1 MKHERIYL
9 TEANEDAYI
18 DTYIADPTA
27 KYTRKALLV
36 IPGGGYEC
44 VCANREG
51 EPIALAF
58 MPYGFNCFVLHYTVA
73 RKRTFPAQLIE
84 ASAAMKH
91 IRDNAENYGIDPEK
105 VFAIGFSAGGH
116 LTGSLGTL
124 WHLPQVCEA
133 LDMPYGYNRPSGIM
147 MIYPVVTADIKH
159 SHRRS
164 FLMLSGLDDPTCEE
178 LEPMSLEKQVDER
191 SSPLFLV
198 HTSDDD
204 CVPVMNSLLMAQA
217 YNAAGKKFELH
228 IYPSAPHG
236 MALGN
241 DITAEGF
248 TPFSSPILAG
258 WVKAA
263 ADWSESV

>member
-27 KYTRKALLV
+27 NYTRKGLLV

-44 VCANREG
+44 VCSDREG

-58 MPYGFNCFVLHYTVA
+58 LPYGFNCFVLHYTVA

-91 IRDNAENYGIDPEK
+91 IKDNAEKYGLDPEK
-105 VFAIGFSAGGH
+105 VFAVGFSAGGH

-124 WHLPQVCEA
+124 WHLPQVYDA
-133 LDMPYGYNRPSGIM
+133 IDMPYGYNKPAGIM
-147 MIYPVVTADIKH
+147 MIYPVVTADMRYA
-159 SHRRS
+159 HRGS
-164 FLMLSGLDDPTCEE
+164 FLALS
-178 LEPMSLEKQVDER
+178 MSLEKHVDER
-191 SSPLFLV
+191 SAPLFLV
-198 HTSDDD
+198 HTSDDA
-204 CVPVMNSLLMAQA
+204 CVPVMNSLLMAKA
-217 YNAAGKKFELH
+217 YSAAGKRFELH
-228 IYPSAPHG
+228 VYPSAPHG

-241 DITAEGF
+241 DITAGGF
-248 TPFSSPILAG
+248 EPYSSPVLSG

-263 ADWSESV
+263 ADWSEGV